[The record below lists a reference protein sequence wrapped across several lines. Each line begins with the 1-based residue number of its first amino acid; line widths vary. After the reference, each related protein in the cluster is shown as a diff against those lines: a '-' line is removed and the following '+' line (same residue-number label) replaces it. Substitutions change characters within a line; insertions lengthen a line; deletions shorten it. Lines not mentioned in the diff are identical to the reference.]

1 MKSCFKK
8 YAMVLEQG
16 ASHNLNG
23 KKGFFR
29 CKTFFNTVTFIPKS
43 MWHNKRLSKT
53 IDIEYLCNIEEQQAK
68 ANGGGEQQFNWA
80 NILSVV
86 QGDMETVVMY

>member
-23 KKGFFR
+23 KR
-29 CKTFFNTVTFIPKS
+29 MSVQCKTFFNSVTFIPKS

-53 IDIEYLCNIEEQQAK
+53 IDLEYLRDIEEQQAK
-68 ANGGGEQQFNWA
+68 ADGGGKQQLEWTSA
-80 NILSVV
+80 LSGV
-86 QGDMETVVMY
+86 Q